1 MAPRPQAD
9 DHGEGVAARRDQPT
23 DLVARLAPEVKRFA
37 DGLPANYRIEVG
49 GTVEESGKAEGPI
62 AKVVPLMLF
71 LMATFLMIQLQSVQK
86 LFLVASVA
94 PLGLIGVVAALLPT
108 GTPMGFVAILGIL
121 ALIGIIIRN
130 SVILV
135 TQIDAFEKDGKTP
148 WEAVLEA
155 THHRTRPILLTAAA
169 ASLGMIPIA
178 REVFWGP
185 MAYAMIGGIVAATLL
200 TLIFLPALYV
210 AWYRIRNRDAE
221 RGVRGRGAAVAESV
235 RGKESGRRVGHPPR
249 RRAGYARRCYGDG
262 GQYRQPGARENPTNL
277 RICFATE
284 VIVDT
289 LQGMRV
295 FARVVDS
302 GSFTSA
308 AQALDLSTAQ
318 VSRLI
323 SDLRRTCRRAC
334 CTAPPGAWP

>member
-1 MAPRPQAD
+1 MW
-9 DHGEGVAARRDQPT
+9 RRDRKPTITVKASLRGEIQPT

-178 REVFWGP
+178 REVFWGRWP
-185 MAYAMIGGIVAATLL
+185 M
-200 TLIFLPALYV
+200 
-210 AWYRIRNRDAE
+210 R
-221 RGVRGRGAAVAESV
+221 
-235 RGKESGRRVGHPPR
+235 
-249 RRAGYARRCYGDG
+249 
-262 GQYRQPGARENPTNL
+262 
-277 RICFATE
+277 
-284 VIVDT
+284 
-289 LQGMRV
+289 
-295 FARVVDS
+295 
-302 GSFTSA
+302 
-308 AQALDLSTAQ
+308 
-318 VSRLI
+318 
-323 SDLRRTCRRAC
+323 
-334 CTAPPGAWP
+334 